1 MDTPQN
7 SMATTA
13 ASQPLLSESDDPP
26 LSAVRGKSSGAGGG
40 AAAPE
45 GVLVGHVWSPGG
57 GLLQVD
63 TRAAFE
69 VALADPEVRIWVD
82 VEDASETMLRELAE
96 CMALHPLVAEDVI
109 ERNQRAKV
117 EYTDETMHL
126 VVFALVY
133 EDAPCAPSRS
143 TLPWAL
149 GGDRRPRGPGRARTD
164 AGGP

>member
-1 MDTPQN
+1 M
-7 SMATTA
+7 
-13 ASQPLLSESDDPP
+13 
-26 LSAVRGKSSGAGGG
+26 
-40 AAAPE
+40 
-45 GVLVGHVWSPGG
+45 
-57 GLLQVD
+57 QVD

-96 CMALHPLVAEDVI
+96 CLGLHPLVAEDVI

-126 VVFALVY
+126 VVVALVY

-149 GGDRRPRGPGRARTD
+149 GGDRRLRGPGRARTE